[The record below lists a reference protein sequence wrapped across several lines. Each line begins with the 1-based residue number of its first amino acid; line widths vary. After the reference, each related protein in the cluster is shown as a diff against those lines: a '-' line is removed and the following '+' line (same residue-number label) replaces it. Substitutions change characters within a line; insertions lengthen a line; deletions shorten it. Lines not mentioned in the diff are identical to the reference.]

1 MEDILVYLKQFCDIK
16 ENVSFKVLTTYKV
29 GGIARAVIY
38 PFDIDSL
45 IRTLKYLKK
54 KKISYKIWGRGS
66 NIIPS
71 DKDYSGIIIKLDN
84 LNKIDIKSRSVV
96 AGAGV
101 NLMALANQICSL
113 GYTGFEFAT
122 GIPGSVGGSVYMNAG
137 AYNCS
142 IGDIIS
148 SIKVLDKDFDIVEL
162 DRKELNFGYR
172 HSLLQ
177 ECKYYICVEAKFS
190 ILKSDAN
197 SIKNLVQERKKR
209 REETQPL
216 NYPSAGSVFRNPPEM
231 FAGKLIEDV
240 KLKGKKVGG
249 AMISDKH
256 ANFIVNFDN
265 AKASDVMK
273 LIEMAKEKV
282 KKEFNV
288 DLRVEQEF
296 FNWE

>member
-1 MEDILVYLKQFCDIK
+1 MEDILNYIKQFGEIR
-16 ENVSFKVLTTYKV
+16 ENVSFKTITTYKI
-29 GGIARAVIY
+29 GGIARAVSY
-38 PFDIDSL
+38 PKDIDSL

-54 KKISYKIWGRGS
+54 NKVNYKIWGRGS

-71 DKDYSGIIIKLDN
+71 DKEYNGIIVKLDN
-84 LNKIDIKSRSVV
+84 LNKIDIHSRYVI

-101 NLMALANQICSL
+101 NLMALANHLCNL

-137 AYNCS
+137 AYNCA
-142 IGDIIS
+142 IGDIVS
-148 SIKVLDKDFDIVEL
+148 SIKVLDKDFDIIEL
-162 DRKELNFGYR
+162 DRKELNFSYR

-177 ECKYYICVEAKFS
+177 DCKYYICVEAKFR
-190 ILKSDAN
+190 ILKSNPDN
-197 SIKNLVQERKKR
+197 IKKLVEERKTR

-216 NYPSAGSVFRNPPEM
+216 QFPSAGSVFRNPPDM
-231 FAGKLIEDV
+231 YAGKLIEDAN
-240 KLKGKKVGG
+240 LKGKTLGG

-256 ANFIVNFDN
+256 ANFIVNANN
-265 AKASDVMK
+265 AKASDVMG
-273 LIEMAKEKV
+273 LINMAKEQV
-282 KKEFNV
+282 KKEFGV

>member
-1 MEDILVYLKQFCDIK
+1 MEDILNYLKQFGDIR
-16 ENVSFKVLTTYKV
+16 ENVSFKTMTTYKV
-29 GGIARAVIY
+29 GGNARAVIY

-54 KKISYKIWGRGS
+54 NKVSYKVWGRGS

-84 LNKIDIKSRSVV
+84 LNKIDIHSRYVI

-101 NLMALANQICSL
+101 NLMALANQLCSL

-142 IGDIIS
+142 IGDIVT

-162 DRKELNFGYR
+162 DKKELNFSYR

-177 ECKYYICVEAKFS
+177 ECKYYICVEAKFR
-190 ILKSDAN
+190 ILKSDADT
-197 SIKNLVQERKKR
+197 IKKLVQERKTR

-231 FAGKLIEDV
+231 YAGKLIEDV
-240 KLKGKKVGG
+240 NLKGKKVGG

-256 ANFIVNFDN
+256 ANFIVNVDN

-273 LIEMAKEKV
+273 LIDMVKAEV
-282 KKEFNV
+282 KKKYDV

>member
-1 MEDILVYLKQFCDIK
+1 MEDILNYLKQFGDIR
-16 ENVSFKVLTTYKV
+16 ENVSFKTMTTYKV
-29 GGIARAVIY
+29 GGNARAVIY

-54 KKISYKIWGRGS
+54 NKVNYKVWGRGS

-71 DKDYSGIIIKLDN
+71 DKDYMGVIIKLDK
-84 LNKIDIKSRSVV
+84 LNKIDIHSRYVI

-101 NLMALANQICSL
+101 NLMALANQLCSL

-137 AYNCS
+137 AYNCA
-142 IGDIIS
+142 IGDIVS

-162 DRKELNFGYR
+162 DKKELNFGYR

-177 ECKYYICVEAKFS
+177 ECKYYICVEAKFR

-197 SIKNLVQERKKR
+197 VIKKLVQERKNR

-231 FAGKLIEDV
+231 FAGKLIEDAN
-240 KLKGKKVGG
+240 LKGKKVGG

-256 ANFIVNFDN
+256 ANFIVNYDN
-265 AKASDVMK
+265 ATAADVMN
-273 LIEMAKEKV
+273 LINTAKDEV
-282 KKEFNV
+282 KKKYNV
-288 DLRVEQEF
+288 DLKVDQEF

>member
-1 MEDILVYLKQFCDIK
+1 MGV
-16 ENVSFKVLTTYKV
+16 
-29 GGIARAVIY
+29 
-38 PFDIDSL
+38 
-45 IRTLKYLKK
+45 
-54 KKISYKIWGRGS
+54 
-66 NIIPS
+66 
-71 DKDYSGIIIKLDN
+71 IIKLDK
-84 LNKIDIKSRSVV
+84 LNKIDIHSRYVV

-101 NLMALANQICSL
+101 NLMALANQLCSL

-137 AYNCS
+137 AYNCA
-142 IGDIIS
+142 IGDIVT

-162 DRKELNFGYR
+162 DKKELNFSYR

-177 ECKYYICVEAKFS
+177 ECKYYICVEAKFR

-197 SIKNLVQERKKR
+197 VIKNLVQERKQR
-209 REETQPL
+209 REDTQPL

-231 FAGKLIEDV
+231 FAGKLIEDAN
-240 KLKGKKVGG
+240 LKGKKVGG

-256 ANFIVNFDN
+256 ANFIVNYDN
-265 AKASDVMK
+265 ATATDVMN
-273 LIEMAKEKV
+273 LINMAKDEV
-282 KKEFNV
+282 KKKYDV

>member
-1 MEDILVYLKQFCDIK
+1 MEDILNYLKQFGEIR
-16 ENVSFKVLTTYKV
+16 ENVSFKTITTYKV
-29 GGIARAVIY
+29 GGTARAVIY

-54 KKISYKIWGRGS
+54 NKVSYKIWGRGS

-71 DKDYSGIIIKLDN
+71 DKDYPGVIIKLDK
-84 LNKIDIKSRSVV
+84 LNKIDIHSRYVV

-101 NLMALANQICSL
+101 NLMALANQLCSL

-137 AYNCS
+137 AYNCA
-142 IGDIIS
+142 IGDIVT

-162 DRKELNFGYR
+162 DKKELNFSYR

-177 ECKYYICVEAKFS
+177 ECKYYICVEAKFR

-197 SIKNLVQERKKR
+197 VIKNLVQERKQR
-209 REETQPL
+209 REDTQPL

-231 FAGKLIEDV
+231 FAGKLIEDAN
-240 KLKGKKVGG
+240 LKGKKVGG

-256 ANFIVNFDN
+256 ANFIVNYDN
-265 AKASDVMK
+265 ATATDVMN
-273 LIEMAKEKV
+273 LINMAKAEV
-282 KKEFNV
+282 KKKYDV